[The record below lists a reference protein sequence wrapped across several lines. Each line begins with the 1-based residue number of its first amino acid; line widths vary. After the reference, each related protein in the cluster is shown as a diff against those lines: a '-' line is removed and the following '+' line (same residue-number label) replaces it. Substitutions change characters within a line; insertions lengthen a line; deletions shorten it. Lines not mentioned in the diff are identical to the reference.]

1 MYAVGIV
8 LRTRESRKEDAA
20 PLHRIYIGLGGNLP
34 SPIGSPEETLAAAVR
49 ALGELGQVVAQSS
62 LYATAPVDYADQP
75 PFVNAVIC
83 LETSLEP
90 EALLDAL
97 LETERRFGRDRA
109 KSIPK
114 GPRSLDLD
122 LLLFDDAVIRT
133 NRLTVP
139 HPELAQRR
147 FVLAPLAEIAP
158 ALRHPVLGK
167 TMAELLASLPDEGA
181 NQSHAVRMLS

>member
-1 MYAVGIV
+1 M
-8 LRTRESRKEDAA
+8 KDDAA
-20 PLHRIYIGLGGNLP
+20 PLHRVYVGLGGNLP
-34 SPIGSPEETLAAAVR
+34 SQVGSPEETLMAAMRAVGE
-49 ALGELGQVVAQSS
+49 LGELVARSS
-62 LYATAPVDYADQP
+62 LYETEPMDYSEQP
-75 PFVNAVIC
+75 PFVNAVVC
-83 LETSLEP
+83 VETRLEP

-97 LETERRFGRDRA
+97 LEIERRFGRDRA

-122 LLLFDDAVIRT
+122 LLLFDHAIIRT

-139 HPELAQRR
+139 HPEMERRR

-158 ALRHPVLGK
+158 VMRHPALGK
-167 TMAELLASLPDEGA
+167 TMAELLAMLPDEGA